1 MNLVEMN
8 LDLDHNSMNQR
19 QRLLEQIR
27 QQSIQK
33 RAQVLREAAQRQAS
47 NAPIVAAAGASS
59 GGGGRRGCTER
70 DGLTMTWKS
79 PESLPGFTLIQRV
92 FLPYTGQDESG
103 NATFGLVTDRFIF
116 DSEEGGE
123 FIVRVSKSGDQWL
136 LEFFLASIEGTQVVV
151 AAQSSDL
158 YEGWIGLEF
167 EDEGQI
173 LQDIT
178 ATCGDQ
184 TYRRLCITTQENS
197 PFGSF
202 TIISGGVEAII
213 PEVSEEYPSGYG
225 GSNRSSLFW
234 DPEGGAWTVGRTI
247 VREAD
252 DISQPPTGQFE
263 SGSSQITI
271 VEGSCTGD
279 VPTPPEP
286 TLVTT
291 SDIQLSTTGWN
302 WSSFSGTGQSA
313 GSIGPFI
320 IDGQNGAI
328 NSIPS
333 PLEFYT
339 FQTSDPI
346 EPGNTYQVT
355 LLPSASGQVQLGI
368 GMTSYN
374 LVSMVLNITVAEGTS
389 PIGQSSGNV
398 FAISGTIT
406 YEDDG
411 SSAVAPGGP
420 GSDPIKKP

>member
-1 MNLVEMN
+1 
-8 LDLDHNSMNQR
+8 MNQR
-19 QRLLEQIR
+19 QQLIEQIR

-33 RAQVLREAAQRQAS
+33 RAQALREAAQRQAN
-47 NAPIVAAAGASS
+47 NAPIANAAAGASS
-59 GGGGRRGCTER
+59 GGGRRGCTER

-79 PESLPGFTLIQRV
+79 PESEPGFTLIQRA

-158 YEGWIGLEF
+158 YEGWIGLEY

-184 TYRRLCITTQENS
+184 TYRKLCITTQLDS
-197 PFGSF
+197 PFGPSY
-202 TIISGGVEAII
+202 TTTSGGIETIV

-234 DPEGGAWTVGRTI
+234 DPEGGAWIVGRTI
-247 VREAD
+247 VREAN

-291 SDIQLSTTGWN
+291 SDIQLSETTWN
-302 WSSFSGTGQSA
+302 WNSFSGAGESG
-313 GSIGPFI
+313 GSIGSFL
-320 IDGQNGAI
+320 IDGQPGYVEGGGGL
-328 NSIPS
+328 P
-333 PLEFYT
+333 PLSTYV
-339 FQTSDPI
+339 FQTT
-346 EPGNTYQVT
+346 PGVGPNQYTIT
-355 LLPSASGQVQLGI
+355 LLPSASGKVQLGI

-374 LVSMVLNITVAEGTS
+374 LVSMVLNITTDGTS
-389 PIGQSSGNV
+389 PISGGSTGV
-398 FAISGTIT
+398 ITFISGTIT
-406 YEDDG
+406 YE
-411 SSAVAPGGP
+411 A
-420 GSDPIKKP
+420 